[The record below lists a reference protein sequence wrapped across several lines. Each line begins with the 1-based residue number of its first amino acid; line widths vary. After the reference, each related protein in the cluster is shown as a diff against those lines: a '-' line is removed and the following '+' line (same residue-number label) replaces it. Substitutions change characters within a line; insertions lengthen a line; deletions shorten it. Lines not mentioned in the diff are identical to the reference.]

1 MPHAR
6 LRLKRKLSYDFSE
19 SSDDNSRGKKK
30 FRTHKENQKR
40 KKHRM
45 RCQQYRANLTD
56 EQRARS
62 NKQSKKRM
70 EKYRQ
75 RKKIYKDNNLET
87 RQQVKHNSQQRI
99 VWQERKAI
107 QRASMTEQQRQA
119 ANKKRREQYKAKKL
133 ARGITVKFPAEAKAF
148 AEKVDDLFASLSPR
162 KKAAVKEKGFV
173 WGHEGETLKRMES
186 NLQESISTIKGTA
199 ETPKRSKFATVIKS
213 IGGEK
218 VDERLRKNFNIH
230 YCTWKKHSL
239 LEFERKKRS
248 DSISDAAELEVQQ
261 FYSNHATIV
270 AGVQGVTQDGTAKK
284 VLQRTTQKIHREFST
299 EVGSKIS
306 LRKFQSMRPGF
317 VMLANSNKFNTSL
330 CEYCVNFEEK
340 IQSVSSQA
348 ARMGLSELSSLDK
361 YDVINMTLCP
371 RNSGDYHKLACLERK
386 CDQCGPEKLNI
397 LVLDT
402 QDKILN
408 WKRWETEKF
417 VTKSQDG
424 AELNA
429 EGESKKGENKCKEAK
444 PSKTIT
450 KKCSMMSQGT
460 INS

>member
-1 MPHAR
+1 
-6 LRLKRKLSYDFSE
+6 
-19 SSDDNSRGKKK
+19 
-30 FRTHKENQKR
+30 
-40 KKHRM
+40 
-45 RCQQYRANLTD
+45 
-56 EQRARS
+56 
-62 NKQSKKRM
+62 
-70 EKYRQ
+70 
-75 RKKIYKDNNLET
+75 
-87 RQQVKHNSQQRI
+87 
-99 VWQERKAI
+99 
-107 QRASMTEQQRQA
+107 MT
-119 ANKKRREQYKAKKL
+119 L
-133 ARGITVKFPAEAKAF
+133 
-148 AEKVDDLFASLSPR
+148 
-162 KKAAVKEKGFV
+162 
-173 WGHEGETLKRMES
+173 
-186 NLQESISTIKGTA
+186 
-199 ETPKRSKFATVIKS
+199 
-213 IGGEK
+213 
-218 VDERLRKNFNIH
+218 
-230 YCTWKKHSL
+230 
-239 LEFERKKRS
+239 
-248 DSISDAAELEVQQ
+248 SDAAELQVQQ

-340 IQSVSSQA
+340 IQAVSSQA

-397 LVLDT
+397 LVLGT

-450 KKCSMMSQGT
+450 KKVLHDVTGDNQQLVQQLMEEAKTFSMHLFNAKWQRQQLHLLKNHLPKKWLLCVEDYAENFRTQFQDEVQSAHYNYEQATLFCVVAYYKCHVCEEDVEESFVGITSDLTHDAHSVHAMKLAFSQHLKSKGLTFEHSVAFSDGCAAQFKSKLPFYYLMNSKKDLGYTSQRCFFGT
-460 INS
+460 RHVLLVLLVLQGHSKCQ